1 MNVYKLFLSFWCII
15 LLTITI
21 FLCNEFL
28 YFKQQAYALSQLKDE
43 YATYVLALKKLIS
56 EYEVTES
63 QTAVKQGVGDQKKKP
78 LNNEQE
84 KQFSAVNREFAYL
97 RQGAIAFA
105 RKENVQ
111 ESVRAL
117 YAQDTDVVN
126 SGSVAMKTVRSK
138 KRTLVARRKKIDQ
151 TKPLAEHLKKL
162 QREPIFILPV
172 EKANF
177 WISSLFGPRKK
188 PNGTWGFHQ
197 GIDMAAIKGTPVKAA
212 GAGVVIQAAFMPGYG
227 NTIVIAHNRKFKT
240 RYAHL
245 SVIKVHVGQHVE
257 QGELIGKVGATGS
270 VRKSKK
276 GDGSHLHF
284 EVYVFGKQ
292 QNPFYYLQH

>member
-1 MNVYKLFLSFWCII
+1 MH
-15 LLTITI
+15 
-21 FLCNEFL
+21 
-28 YFKQQAYALSQLKDE
+28 
-43 YATYVLALKKLIS
+43 
-56 EYEVTES
+56 
-63 QTAVKQGVGDQKKKP
+63 
-78 LNNEQE
+78 
-84 KQFSAVNREFAYL
+84 
-97 RQGAIAFA
+97 
-105 RKENVQ
+105 
-111 ESVRAL
+111 
-117 YAQDTDVVN
+117 DVVR
-126 SGSVAMKTVRSK
+126 SLYTQDIDSVEQPDIPAVSRTRTK
-138 KRTLVARRKKIDQ
+138 KRTSITRRKI
-151 TKPLAEHLKKL
+151 KPTQPLSEQLKKL
-162 QREPIFILPV
+162 QREPVFILPV

-188 PNGTWGFHQ
+188 PDGSWGFHQ
-197 GIDMAAIKGTPVKAA
+197 GVDMAAIKGTPVKAA

-257 QGELIGKVGATGS
+257 QGELIGKVGATGT

-284 EVYVFGKQ
+284 EVHVFGKQ